1 MLGIGLLACAVAC
14 TKQARAQAS
23 TPDAI
28 PSSTNGAGFDT
39 HLFRPAMKPK
49 GLFATN
55 GSDILGKDELSFG
68 LILDYGHVLL
78 RTPTSSQLIDHS
90 FQGTLQLNYGLAN
103 LFVVGLDVPV
113 DLMSGGQQL
122 DANGNPQAV

>member
-1 MLGIGLLACAVAC
+1 MTQRLHRAARATVLGASVAAALAVSARE
-14 TKQARAQAS
+14 ARAQG

-39 HLFRPAMKPK
+39 HLFRPAMDSK

-55 GSDILGKDELSFG
+55 GSDILGKDEISFG

-78 RTPTSSQLIDHS
+78 RTPFSSQLIDHS
-90 FQGTLQLNYGLAN
+90 F
-103 LFVVGLDVPV
+103 
-113 DLMSGGQQL
+113 
-122 DANGNPQAV
+122 